1 VFEGLQSIIDWEL
14 AHIGNPLQDLGWVC
28 GNSWRFGKSDKV
40 VGGFGELEDLLEGY
54 NSISRLKVNK
64 EMVKCWQVFGT
75 FRWGVICL
83 IQAYAHLN
91 VPNTCQH
98 LTISVLPKKPAEDQL
113 EDLYATYQSFEQPS
127 PVFEYAFLWLKEQD
141 FSNFQESL
149 VHGDFR
155 LGNIIVNGEGLQSI
169 IDWEL
174 AHIGNPLQD
183 LGWVCG
189 YSWRFGKSDK
199 VVGGFGELED
209 LLEGY
214 NSISRL
220 KVNKEMV
227 KCWQVFG
234 TFRWGVICLIQ
245 AYAHLNVPN
254 TCQHLTISVLPKKP
268 AEDQLEDL
276 YATYQS
282 FEQPSPVFEYAFLW
296 LKEQDF
302 SNFQESLVH
311 GDFRLGNIIVNG
323 EGLQSIIDWEL
334 AHIGNPLQDLGWVC

>member
-1 VFEGLQSIIDWEL
+1 MQEEL
-14 AHIGNPLQDLGWVC
+14 ASSL
-28 GNSWRFGKSDKV
+28 SKK
-40 VGGFGELEDLLEGY
+40 LLEVG
-54 NSISRLKVNK
+54 IEGKVSNLEPLTGGASK
-64 EMVKCWQVFGT
+64 EIWKFEVSNAKQTTKMILRRGSGIEGPLAIKTADEARIQKE
-75 FRWGVICL
+75 VIKVGAPVPIIL
-83 IQAYAHLN
+83 AVSKSEEELGDSYIMHFVEGETIARKILRDKEYKKALPLLAYQCGEAIAKVHN
-91 VPNTCQH
+91 VDIDNF
-98 LTISVLPKKPAEDQL
+98 SFLPKKPAEDQL

-127 PVFEYAFLWLKEQD
+127 PVFEYAYLWLKEQD

-189 YSWRFGKSDK
+189 NSWRFGKNDK

-214 NSISRL
+214 NSISKL

-245 AYAHLNVPN
+245 AYAHLNG
-254 TCQHLTISVLPKKP
+254 TINSIEKAAIGRRVS
-268 AEDQLEDL
+268 ETEIDIVDL
-276 YATYQS
+276 L
-282 FEQPSPVFEYAFLW
+282 FL
-296 LKEQDF
+296 
-302 SNFQESLVH
+302 
-311 GDFRLGNIIVNG
+311 GG
-323 EGLQSIIDWEL
+323 E
-334 AHIGNPLQDLGWVC
+334 